1 MKCDVEC
8 LKNLELPALPSKNDN
23 TGRLMFDLFDK
34 HKKEYNT
41 VELQLAL
48 EVGYT
53 ITKNIVLTNGKD
65 KKVFLRNRLNIF
77 IR

>member
-1 MKCDVEC
+1 MKWDVESP
-8 LKNLELPALPSKNDN
+8 KNLDSAVLPSKNDN

-34 HKKEYNT
+34 HNKEYNT

-53 ITKNIVLTNGKD
+53 ITKTYSAYKWKRQRGIF
-65 KKVFLRNRLNIF
+65 KK
-77 IR
+77 